1 MPIQSNLTADHH
13 LEPQVRA
20 RAVAPW
26 QSFSWSLRRELW
38 EQRAIYLAPLGAAV
52 LFLIGFL
59 ISTIHLPEQI
69 RAARA
74 LVPTYLSH
82 HVEEP
87 YELASALVM
96 GVALLVALF
105 YSLDCLQSERRD
117 RSILFWKSLPVSD
130 FTTVL
135 AKACIPVFVVPVV
148 AFVVTV
154 ATQLVMVLI
163 SAPILAASGINLGTT
178 WSQHSLLRSWW
189 LLLYHL
195 ITVHGLWWAPFYGW
209 LLLVSAWA
217 RRGSFLWTASWAI
230 VPPFAVGYLEYLVFD
245 TSHFAHM
252 LEERFS
258 GSGMEAVTVPG
269 TMPWNSMTQLTPG
282 RFLTSAG
289 LWIGLALFT
298 VFFVGAVRLRRQR
311 GPV

>member
-1 MPIQSNLTADHH
+1 MSTQSNMIADHH
-13 LEPQVRA
+13 LEPLVA
-20 RAVAPW
+20 APAIAPW
-26 QSFSWSLRRELW
+26 QRFSWSLRRELW
-38 EQRAIYLAPLGAAV
+38 EHRAIYFAPLGAAV

-59 ISTIHLPEQI
+59 ISNFHLPAQA
-69 RAARA
+69 RAALA
-74 LVPTYLSH
+74 LGPTYLKH

-135 AKACIPVFVVPVV
+135 AKACIPVFVVPLV
-148 AFVVTV
+148 AFAVTV
-154 ATQLVMVLI
+154 ATQLAMVLV
-163 SAPILAASGINLGTT
+163 SAPILAASGINIAAI
-178 WSQHSLLRSWW
+178 WAQHSLLRSWW

-230 VPPFAVGYLEYLVFD
+230 VPPFAIGYLEYLVFH
-245 TSHFAHM
+245 TSHFADM
-252 LEERFS
+252 LQERFS
-258 GSGMEAVTVPG
+258 GAGMEAVAVPG
-269 TMPWNSMTQLTPG
+269 TMPWNPMTQLTPG
-282 RFLTSAG
+282 RFLTSTG

-298 VFFVGAVRLRRQR
+298 VFLAGAVRLRRQR

>member
-1 MPIQSNLTADHH
+1 MGMQSNIIADHH

-20 RAVAPW
+20 RAIAPW
-26 QSFSWSLRRELW
+26 QRFSWSVRRELW
-38 EQRAIYLAPLGAAV
+38 EHRAIYLAPLGAAV
-52 LFLIGFL
+52 LLLIGFL
-59 ISTIHLPEQI
+59 ISVGGET
-69 RAARA
+69 RAALTLA
-74 LVPTYLSH
+74 PSYLKH

-96 GVALLVALF
+96 AVALLVALF

-135 AKACIPVFVVPVV
+135 AKACIPLFVVPLV
-148 AFVVTV
+148 AFAITV
-154 ATQLVMVLI
+154 LVQAVMVLI
-163 SAPILAASGINLGTT
+163 SAPILAASGIHVGTI
-178 WSQHSLLRSWW
+178 WAQHSLVRSWW

-230 VPPFAVGYLEYLVFD
+230 VPPFAIGYFEYLVFH

-252 LEERFS
+252 LLERFS
-258 GSGMEAVTVPG
+258 GGGMEAVAVPG
-269 TMPWNSMTQLTPG
+269 TMPWNPMTQLTPG
-282 RFLTSAG
+282 RFLISAG
-289 LWIGLALFT
+289 LWVGLAIFA
-298 VFFVGAVRLRRQR
+298 VFIAGAVYLRRQR